1 MSQQKMHA
9 VLLGLVVKTLTSG
22 RLRTLFHLLFSWSV
36 DPDLG
41 VEGGWGWNL
50 SHKSLG
56 VVLIGIAQYL
66 GSSFGDDLCVAFMD
80 VSGRHESKADMV
92 VFVLVP
98 GEELRKEAPRLV
110 DGRKSLGEV
119 SSVLEGLELG
129 FGEGIVASAHFA
141 HFGHRI
147 RSFRTVS
154 DGEHSGSHRVP
165 RLTPTSP
172 PFW

>member
-1 MSQQKMHA
+1 MVPSSAVCWWPHRCSVGRMAYMISVVASLPRPQRSGMSQQKMHA
-9 VLLGLVVKTLTSG
+9 VLLGLVVTTLTSG

-98 GEELRKEAPRLV
+98 GEELRKEGSRLV
-110 DGRKSLGEV
+110 EAPCVFSPTLPPILAETCHLLSLKS
-119 SSVLEGLELG
+119 
-129 FGEGIVASAHFA
+129 A
-141 HFGHRI
+141 
-147 RSFRTVS
+147 
-154 DGEHSGSHRVP
+154 
-165 RLTPTSP
+165 TP
-172 PFW
+172 